1 MENRMNLKNAY
12 KEWQENCP
20 DSYMINGQ
28 KRPIKWIRKLKAYK
42 NKKRIENKE
51 THAMIGS
58 HERADI

>member
-1 MENRMNLKNAY
+1 
-12 KEWQENCP
+12 
-20 DSYMINGQ
+20 MINGQ
-28 KRPIKWIRKLKAYK
+28 KRPIKWIRKLKAYR

>member
-1 MENRMNLKNAY
+1 MEDRMNLTKAY
-12 KEWQENCP
+12 KEWQEANP
-20 DSYMINGQ
+20 DSYMSDGK
-28 KRPIKWIRKLKAYK
+28 KRPIKWVRKLKAYK